1 MKKLNEYQR
10 TKKCIQIMC
19 NLWEGQKVTKRD
31 LNFVKKTYLQWES
44 NESSKIS

>member
-1 MKKLNEYQR
+1 MKKLNEYQH

-19 NLWEGQKVTKRD
+19 NLWEGRKVTKRD
-31 LNFVKKTYLQWES
+31 FNFVKKTYLQWKS